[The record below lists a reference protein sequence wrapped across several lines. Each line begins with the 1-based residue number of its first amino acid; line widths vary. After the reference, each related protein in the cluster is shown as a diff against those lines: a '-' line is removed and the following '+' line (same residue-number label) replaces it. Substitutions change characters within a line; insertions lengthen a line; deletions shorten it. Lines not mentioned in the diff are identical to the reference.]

1 MPKPGKKNRMSKA
14 EKQEIENRKKAY
26 RMECRAL
33 EEELEEENRNTNFYE
48 QERERVNYIW
58 MTQKRKIEDL
68 QADLL
73 DKQKEREDLE
83 AKNKIESKLY
93 YQKIKYIMLKE
104 QDENVEL
111 QKDAQISL
119 KQFEDMHRVKEKDFK
134 YDVRSLSQMLKEQE
148 VLQNDFINALQ
159 KDNVKDIHELK
170 MDYELKECQL
180 RGFYR
185 EKMKEM
191 RNNAT
196 EQRNKTI
203 EEITE
208 KKGREIKKLTE
219 QHATDFSKMKN
230 YYSDLNNKNLNKLK
244 SLADDL
250 KRVYQQQTSL
260 KNAKNKKIN
269 QKNRTEIPYKRIIE
283 ENKRLLEKEAK
294 CKENFSLLRNQNKDY
309 KKLIK
314 QLLDQEYK
322 YEVTFQKV
330 TYLDKEHTH
339 YVDLYKNSLHRVE
352 QESGLKNLILEK
364 KLEILEDNLEIKEV
378 QLKELIKRTLIDP
391 SKINQLTSTL
401 EEVDLMKTETINQ
414 LEEELKRIKETHAN
428 MIKTYEAKLAEFGIP
443 VEEIGF
449 EPLLPVSEVKTI
461 SSQDNVSNS
470 AVNLTAGGNSYN
482 DSLTMG
488 NNVPLPAH

>member
-1 MPKPGKKNRMSKA
+1 
-14 EKQEIENRKKAY
+14 
-26 RMECRAL
+26 
-33 EEELEEENRNTNFYE
+33 
-48 QERERVNYIW
+48 
-58 MTQKRKIEDL
+58 
-68 QADLL
+68 
-73 DKQKEREDLE
+73 
-83 AKNKIESKLY
+83 
-93 YQKIKYIMLKE
+93 MLKE

-219 QHATDFSKMKN
+219 QHANDFSKMKN

-250 KRVYQQQTSL
+250 KRVYQQQNNL

-269 QKNRTEIPYKRIIE
+269 QKNRTEIPYKRI
-283 ENKRLLEKEAK
+283 EKEAK

-470 AVNLTAGGNSYN
+470 AVNLTAGGNSNN

>member
-1 MPKPGKKNRMSKA
+1 MPKPKKNRMSKA

-83 AKNKIESKLY
+83 AKNRIEAKLY

-119 KQFEDMHRVKEKDFK
+119 KQFEDMHRIKEKDYK

-159 KDNVKDIHELK
+159 KDNIKDIHELK

-244 SLADDL
+244 SLAEDL
-250 KRVYQQQTSL
+250 KRVYKEQTAL
-260 KNAKNKKIN
+260 KNAKNKKSL
-269 QKNRTEIPYKRIIE
+269 KKTNR
-283 ENKRLLEKEAK
+283 
-294 CKENFSLLRNQNKDY
+294 
-309 KKLIK
+309 
-314 QLLDQEYK
+314 
-322 YEVTFQKV
+322 
-330 TYLDKEHTH
+330 
-339 YVDLYKNSLHRVE
+339 
-352 QESGLKNLILEK
+352 LEK
-364 KLEILEDNLEIKEV
+364 KKKKKNKPKK
-378 QLKELIKRTLIDP
+378 Q
-391 SKINQLTSTL
+391 N
-401 EEVDLMKTETINQ
+401 
-414 LEEELKRIKETHAN
+414 
-428 MIKTYEAKLAEFGIP
+428 
-443 VEEIGF
+443 
-449 EPLLPVSEVKTI
+449 
-461 SSQDNVSNS
+461 
-470 AVNLTAGGNSYN
+470 
-482 DSLTMG
+482 
-488 NNVPLPAH
+488 

>member
-1 MPKPGKKNRMSKA
+1 
-14 EKQEIENRKKAY
+14 
-26 RMECRAL
+26 
-33 EEELEEENRNTNFYE
+33 
-48 QERERVNYIW
+48 
-58 MTQKRKIEDL
+58 
-68 QADLL
+68 
-73 DKQKEREDLE
+73 
-83 AKNKIESKLY
+83 
-93 YQKIKYIMLKE
+93 
-104 QDENVEL
+104 
-111 QKDAQISL
+111 
-119 KQFEDMHRVKEKDFK
+119 MHRVKEKDYK
-134 YDVRSLSQMLKEQE
+134 YDVRSLSQMKKEQE

-159 KDNVKDIHELK
+159 KDNIKDIHELK

-219 QHATDFSKMKN
+219 QHAQEFGKMKN

-250 KRVYQQQTSL
+250 KSAVKTQNDL
-260 KNAKNKKIN
+260 KNAKNSKIN
-269 QKNRTEIPYKRIIE
+269 QKNKTEIPYRRIIE
-283 ENKRLLEKEAK
+283 ENKQLLEKEAK
-294 CKENFSLLRNQNKDY
+294 CKENFGMLKNQNKDY

-314 QLLDQEYK
+314 QLLDEEYK

-330 TYLDKEHTH
+330 TYLDKEHSH
-339 YVDLYKNSLHRVE
+339 YVDKYKNSLHKVE

-391 SKINQLTSTL
+391 SQINQLTSTL

-449 EPLLPVSEVKTI
+449 EPLLPVSETKTI
-461 SSQDNVSNS
+461 TSGNADTMSNS
-470 AVNLTAGGNSYN
+470 NVNLSNNN
-482 DSLTMG
+482 DSMTIG
-488 NNVPLPAH
+488 NNNMPIPEH

>member
-1 MPKPGKKNRMSKA
+1 MPKPKKNRMSKA

-68 QADLL
+68 QAELL

-83 AKNKIESKLY
+83 AKNRIEAKLY
-93 YQKIKYIMLKE
+93 YQRIKYIMLKE

-196 EQRNKTI
+196 EQRNK
-203 EEITE
+203 
-208 KKGREIKKLTE
+208 
-219 QHATDFSKMKN
+219 N

-244 SLADDL
+244 SLAEDL
-250 KRVYQQQTSL
+250 KRVYKQQTAL

-269 QKNRTEIPYKRIIE
+269 QKNRTEVPYKRIIE

-294 CKENFSLLRNQNKDY
+294 CKENFSLLRTQNNDY

-339 YVDLYKNSLHRVE
+339 YVDLYKNSLHKVE

-461 SSQDNVSNS
+461 SNQDNMSNS
-470 AVNLTAGGNSYN
+470 NNLTAGANSNN

-488 NNVPLPAH
+488 NNVPIGAH

>member
-219 QHATDFSKMKN
+219 QHANDFSKMKN

-250 KRVYQQQTSL
+250 KL
-260 KNAKNKKIN
+260 N
-269 QKNRTEIPYKRIIE
+269 
-283 ENKRLLEKEAK
+283 
-294 CKENFSLLRNQNKDY
+294 
-309 KKLIK
+309 
-314 QLLDQEYK
+314 
-322 YEVTFQKV
+322 
-330 TYLDKEHTH
+330 
-339 YVDLYKNSLHRVE
+339 
-352 QESGLKNLILEK
+352 
-364 KLEILEDNLEIKEV
+364 
-378 QLKELIKRTLIDP
+378 
-391 SKINQLTSTL
+391 
-401 EEVDLMKTETINQ
+401 
-414 LEEELKRIKETHAN
+414 
-428 MIKTYEAKLAEFGIP
+428 
-443 VEEIGF
+443 
-449 EPLLPVSEVKTI
+449 
-461 SSQDNVSNS
+461 
-470 AVNLTAGGNSYN
+470 
-482 DSLTMG
+482 
-488 NNVPLPAH
+488 

>member
-1 MPKPGKKNRMSKA
+1 MPKPKKNRMSKA

-26 RMECRAL
+26 RMECRRL

-83 AKNKIESKLY
+83 AKNKIEAKLY

-119 KQFEDMHRVKEKDFK
+119 KQFEDMHRVKEKDYK

-244 SLADDL
+244 SLAEDL
-250 KRVYQQQTSL
+250 KNVYKQQTQL

-269 QKNRTEIPYKRIIE
+269 QKNRTEVPYKRIIE

-364 KLEILEDNLEIKEV
+364 KLEILE
-378 QLKELIKRTLIDP
+378 
-391 SKINQLTSTL
+391 
-401 EEVDLMKTETINQ
+401 EVDLMKTETINQ

-461 SSQDNVSNS
+461 SNQDSGNNNGI
-470 AVNLTAGGNSYN
+470 NLNAGINTNN
-482 DSLTMG
+482 DSLSMG
-488 NNVPLPAH
+488 NNVPLGAH

>member
-1 MPKPGKKNRMSKA
+1 MPKPKKNRMSKA

-26 RMECRAL
+26 RMECRRL

-83 AKNKIESKLY
+83 AKNKIEAKLY

-119 KQFEDMHRVKEKDFK
+119 KQFEDMHRVKEKDYK

-219 QHATDFSKMKN
+219 QHATDFS
-230 YYSDLNNKNLNKLK
+230 
-244 SLADDL
+244 
-250 KRVYQQQTSL
+250 
-260 KNAKNKKIN
+260 NAKNKKIN
-269 QKNRTEIPYKRIIE
+269 QKNRTEIPYKRISE

-449 EPLLPVSEVKTI
+449 EPLLPVSEVKSI
-461 SSQDNVSNS
+461 SNQDNTSNNNGANLS
-470 AVNLTAGGNSYN
+470 AGMNSNN
-482 DSLTMG
+482 DSLSMG
-488 NNVPLPAH
+488 NNLAIGAH

>member
-1 MPKPGKKNRMSKA
+1 MAKGDKKKNKKMSKA
-14 EKQEIENRKKAY
+14 EKQELENRKRAY

-58 MTQKRKIEDL
+58 MTQKRKLEDL

-83 AKNKIESKLY
+83 AKNQIEKKLY
-93 YQKIKYIMLKE
+93 YQKIKYVMLKE

-111 QKDAQISL
+111 QKAAQIAL
-119 KQFEDMHRVKEKDFK
+119 KQFEDMHRVKEKDYK

-159 KDNVKDIHELK
+159 KDNVKDVHELK

-230 YYSDLNNKNLNKLK
+230 Y
-244 SLADDL
+244 LADDL
-250 KRVYQQQTSL
+250 KRAYKLQTQL

-269 QKNRTEIPYKRIIE
+269 LKNRIEIPYKRIIE

-294 CKENFSLLRNQNKDY
+294 CKENFNLLRNQNRDY
-309 KKLIK
+309 KDLIK

-330 TYLDKEHTH
+330 AYLDKEHNH
-339 YVDLYKNSLHRVE
+339 YVDKYKNSLHKVE

-391 SKINQLTSTL
+391 SQINQLTSTL

-449 EPLLPVSEVKTI
+449 EPLLPVNEIKTV
-461 SSQDNVSNS
+461 SGSPENLSNS
-470 AVNLTAGGNSYN
+470 GVNISGGASNN
-482 DSLTMG
+482 DSLTVG
-488 NNVPLPAH
+488 NNIPIGAS

>member
-1 MPKPGKKNRMSKA
+1 MPKGGKKQKVNKKLLA
-14 EKQEIENRKKAY
+14 EIEARKKAY
-26 RMECRAL
+26 RMECREL
-33 EEELEEENRNTNFYE
+33 DKELEEEQRNLNFYE

-83 AKNKIESKLY
+83 AKNQIERKLY
-93 YQKIKYIMLKE
+93 YQKIKYVMLKE

-111 QKDAQISL
+111 QKDAEIAL
-119 KQFEDMHRVKEKDFK
+119 KQHEDMHRVKEKDYK
-134 YDVRSLSQMLKEQE
+134 YDVRSLSQMKKEQE

-159 KDNVKDIHELK
+159 KDNIKDIHELK

-219 QHATDFSKMKN
+219 QHAQEFGKMKN

-250 KRVYQQQTSL
+250 KSAVKTQNDL
-260 KNAKNKKIN
+260 KNAKNSKIN
-269 QKNRTEIPYKRIIE
+269 QKNKTEIPYRRIIE
-283 ENKRLLEKEAK
+283 ENKQLLEKEAK
-294 CKENFSLLRNQNKDY
+294 CKENFGMLKNQNKDY

-314 QLLDQEYK
+314 QLLDEEYK

-330 TYLDKEHTH
+330 TYLDKEHSH
-339 YVDLYKNSLHRVE
+339 YVDKYKNSLHKVE

-391 SKINQLTSTL
+391 SQINQLTSTL

-449 EPLLPVSEVKTI
+449 EPLLPVSETKTI
-461 SSQDNVSNS
+461 TSGNADTMSNS
-470 AVNLTAGGNSYN
+470 NVNLSNNN
-482 DSLTMG
+482 DSMTIG
-488 NNVPLPAH
+488 NNNMPIPEH